1 MPLHKVVSV
10 MVQGITGREACF
22 WTEKMQ
28 NYGTPI
34 TVGVSPGRGG
44 QSVNGVPVYD
54 SVEQAFEAYTPT
66 TSVLF
71 VPPLS
76 VKRAALD
83 AMIAGLTELVILTE
97 HVPVHDVME
106 ILAEA
111 RDRNVRV
118 LGPNCPGVVVPGH
131 YFLGIMPAWVT
142 SIFKPGT
149 VGVISRSG
157 SLGTL
162 VCLNLV
168 GAGLGESAFI
178 GIGGDPIVG
187 TTFRDALEQFEED
200 SGTDAIVMLGE
211 VGGTMEENAAEFIS
225 GMSKPV
231 VAFIAGRSAPE
242 GKRMGHAGAIVSSG
256 KGTASAKIH
265 ELQKAGVHVA
275 DVPSQV
281 SEIVTTLLAGSRRSR
296 GAHS

>member
-1 MPLHKVVSV
+1 MPFHKFASV
-10 MVQGITGREACF
+10 MVQGITGREGSF
-22 WTEKMQ
+22 WTEKMR

-44 QSVNGVPVYD
+44 QAVHGVPVYD
-54 SVEQAFEAYTPT
+54 SVEQAFEAYAPT

-71 VPPLS
+71 VPPQS

-83 AMIAGLTELVILTE
+83 AMTAGLTELVILTE

-111 RDRNVRV
+111 QDRNVRV
-118 LGPNCPGVVVPGH
+118 LGPNCPGLVVPAH

-142 SIFKPGT
+142 SIFRPGT

-168 GAGLGESAFI
+168 GAGLGESAFM

-200 SGTDAIVMLGE
+200 PGTEAIVMLGE
-211 VGGTMEENAAEFIS
+211 VGGTMEEDAAEFVS

-265 ELQKAGVHVA
+265 ELHQAGVHVA

-281 SEIVTTLLAGSRRSR
+281 SEIVTTLLAGRPPI
-296 GAHS
+296 